1 MLPPRSAVSVSFIV
15 EPSSL
20 VHWLGESFPCLP
32 LKSFSVLTLLL
43 VKSAFL
49 QLQKEEMEL

>member
-1 MLPPRSAVSVSFIV
+1 MLPPRSAVSVSSIV
-15 EPSSL
+15 EPSSS
-20 VHWLGESFPCLP
+20 VHWLGESFPCLL

-49 QLQKEEMEL
+49 QLQKGEKEL

>member
-1 MLPPRSAVSVSFIV
+1 MLPLRSAVSVSSIV

-20 VHWLGESFPCLP
+20 VHLLGESFPCLL

-49 QLQKEEMEL
+49 QLQKGEKEL

>member
-20 VHWLGESFPCLP
+20 VHWLGESFPCLL

-43 VKSAFL
+43 VKSAFP
-49 QLQKEEMEL
+49 QLQKGEKEL